1 MHTKAFILGIFLI
14 VSFSA
19 IAIVLFVILIDSIKS
34 KKTLGRQIPL
44 PPEKLRQHA
53 HRRTSRNK

>member
-1 MHTKAFILGIFLI
+1 MYTKAFILGIFLI

-19 IAIVLFVILIDSIKS
+19 IAIVLFVILMYSIKN
-34 KKTLGRQIPL
+34 KKPLGRQIPL
-44 PPEKLRQHA
+44 PPEKLKQYA